1 MRELHP
7 DVRVAM
13 AMGRELKHRIAEMRE
28 RADSMV
34 ARRPSPSGMVIPE
47 VNVYGELT
55 DLYLAPGTCD
65 RFGNDELAFEIV
77 SAVRESSAD
86 ARRQYHIAM
95 NVDRH
100 HVPLAEKARQWRA
113 EIDTPKTPTTGN
125 REE

>member
-28 RADSMV
+28 RADGIV

-47 VNVYGELT
+47 VNVYGQLT

-65 RFGNDELAFEIV
+65 RFGNDELVAEIV
-77 SAVRESSAD
+77 AAIRESTAN
-86 ARRQYHIAM
+86 ARRQYGIAM
-95 NVDRH
+95 NEDHH
-100 HVPLAEKARQWRA
+100 HVPLAEKARLWREEMDA
-113 EIDTPKTPTTGN
+113 PKPSTTGN
-125 REE
+125 PEE